1 VDQRAKGLRRRL
13 GGLLRVIRSREGLS
27 GPQLAVLMSVNQS
40 TISRVENAERR
51 PSLADV
57 EAWLDACHADEAERA
72 QVMALAEAIE
82 HGVTTIRDL
91 HRGSL
96 EIRQREMIE
105 VDAHARQLRHFHPTI
120 ITGPFH
126 SAAYARACIK
136 AANFGRLVDVE
147 AAVETRLQ
155 RGERL
160 RGLGA
165 TPYHVVLGE
174 AALRWVSSAGPGA
187 TAETLR
193 NLLDAT
199 TTAKTM
205 TIQVIP
211 LSTPMTALPQVG
223 FYMVDWK
230 QADEPPMVIVETPA
244 AELTFVGT
252 DECADFE
259 QSWQRMVSA
268 ALGSAASR
276 DFIAACLAE
285 LGSSAPDRTG

>member
-13 GGLLRVIRSREGLS
+13 GGLLRVIRSRAGLS
-27 GPQLAVLMSVNQS
+27 GPQLAALIGVNQS
-40 TISRVENAERR
+40 TISRIENAERR

-57 EAWLDACHADEAERA
+57 EAWLTACRADEAERA

-120 ITGPFH
+120 VTGLFH
-126 SAAYARACIK
+126 SAAYARACIE

-160 RGLGA
+160 RGPGA

-174 AALRWVSSAGPGA
+174 AALRWMSAAGPEA

-193 NLLDAT
+193 NLLEA
-199 TTAKTM
+199 TTAKTI

-211 LSTPMTALPQVG
+211 LGVPMTALPQVG
-223 FYMVDWK
+223 FYMVDWE

-244 AELTFVGT
+244 AELTFVGA

-259 QSWQRMVSA
+259 EAWRRMVSA
-268 ALGSAASR
+268 ALDPAASR
-276 DFIAACLAE
+276 DFIAECLAE